1 MSGHVV
7 IVPHHLSEI
16 SLVLLV
22 AGMVGYPTIPATR
35 KTKDLSHYDLAFDL
49 LSCKSKMLGLT

>member
-1 MSGHVV
+1 MSAHLF

-35 KTKDLSHYDLAFDL
+35 KTKDLSHIDSSFDF
-49 LSCKSKMLGLT
+49 LSCKSKMMGLT